1 MRSAPH
7 LIVRIA
13 FYLFEN
19 FVCCKAGGVWH
30 LKRSFSKMIGC
41 TFRANDQSSNSHD
54 HLRNSDGG
62 SELLLVL
69 QNTLSRNFR

>member
-7 LIVRIA
+7 LIVRIT

-30 LKRSFSKMIGC
+30 LKRSFSKMLDALSGQ
-41 TFRANDQSSNSHD
+41 TTNRATH
-54 HLRNSDGG
+54 
-62 SELLLVL
+62 
-69 QNTLSRNFR
+69 TIT